1 MTKTPPARIMAIES
15 SCDETACAVLE
26 NGRALLG
33 STVASQM
40 DIHARYGGVFPE
52 VASRQHVLSIMPVIE
67 DTLAKAHLTLSD
79 IDALAV
85 TRGPGLAG
93 SLVVGLNAAKGLS
106 LGTGLPLVG
115 VNHLEGHLY
124 SAWVYNAGQSVP
136 PEPQFPLMVLLVSG
150 GHTELDL
157 MTDHLQ
163 YRRLGSTLDDAAG
176 EAFDKVARI
185 LNLGYPGGPAIQWA
199 GEDGDPHRFNL
210 PRAWLESNWNFSFS
224 GLKTAVLREAK
235 AFQAQGRVVPAA
247 DMAASFQAAVVDVL
261 FNKTMDAARESG
273 AKEILVAGGVSA
285 NRALRDA
292 FKEQT

>member
-1 MTKTPPARIMAIES
+1 MAATAPARIMAIES

-93 SLVVGLNAAKGLS
+93 SLVVGVNAAKGLA

-124 SAWVYNAGQSVP
+124 SAWVYNAGQTVP
-136 PEPQFPLMVLLVSG
+136 AEPQFPVMVLLVSG
-150 GHTELDL
+150 GHSELDL

-176 EAFDKVARI
+176 EAFDKVGRV
-185 LNLGYPGGPAIQWA
+185 LELPYPGGPSIQKA
-199 GEDGDPHRFNL
+199 AEEGDPQRFEL
-210 PRAWLESNWNFSFS
+210 PRAWLDDTWNFSFS
-224 GLKTAVLREAK
+224 GLKTAVLREVK
-235 AFQAQGRVVPAA
+235 SLHAQGRAVPVA
-247 DMAASFQAAVVDVL
+247 DMAASFQEAVVDVL
-261 FNKTMDAARESG
+261 FTKTMD
-273 AKEILVAGGVSA
+273 
-285 NRALRDA
+285 
-292 FKEQT
+292 